1 MKLFEKLKNLFKKDK
16 SDKLLIYDAE
26 TELAF
31 TMPAKE
37 FYVWRIN
44 AWKYANDHDYM
55 SLCELMEL
63 IGLESAIWT
72 QHMGWGPNNTF
83 LGFSLDDRILYGQGF
98 KLLKFRNP
106 PQIYS

>member
-1 MKLFEKLKNLFKKDK
+1 MKLFEKLKKLFKKDE

-26 TELAF
+26 TELTF
-31 TMPAKE
+31 TMSAKE

-63 IGLESAIWT
+63 IGLGSAIWA
-72 QHMGWGPNNTF
+72 QHMGWGPNNAF
-83 LGFSLDDRILYGQGF
+83 LGFSLEDRTFHGHRF
-98 KLLKFRNP
+98 KLLKFRTT
-106 PQIYS
+106 PQVYS

>member
-1 MKLFEKLKNLFKKDK
+1 MKLFEKLKNLFKKDE

-37 FYVWRIN
+37 FYRWRID
-44 AWKYANDHDYM
+44 AWKYANNHDYM
-55 SLCELMEL
+55 SLYELMEL

-83 LGFSLDDRILYGQGF
+83 RGFSLEDRIFHGHRF
-98 KLLKFRNP
+98 KLLKFRKT
-106 PQIYS
+106 PQVYS